1 MCAGGLVA
9 LMVSWQQNEI
19 SSRLCGLRVR
29 ERGMIEWTCSG
40 AIFGFIGCRPFRALR
55 KSDPRMRHRKA
66 TKFTLTCSI
75 FHYLVWLVQFLT
87 FHAGKRAVAGGV
99 TLDLVFLPCRAYL
112 P

>member
-19 SSRLCGLRVR
+19 SSRLCGLLGR
-29 ERGMIEWTCSG
+29 ERGMIEWTCGG

-55 KSDPRMRHRKA
+55 KSDPRMRHRQA
-66 TKFTLTCSI
+66 TNFTLTWSFFFSSLVVACSVI
-75 FHYLVWLVQFLT
+75 VPSRQRV
-87 FHAGKRAVAGGV
+87 VASGV
-99 TLDLVFLPCRAYL
+99 TLHLGFLPSKAYL